1 MNNIN
6 RVTFRKMNCKEVS
19 IVEKIKSKERE
30 RQREREMSAEKY

>member
-1 MNNIN
+1 
-6 RVTFRKMNCKEVS
+6 MNCKEVS